1 MKLYL
6 CDSKTKALIMPM
18 KTRLGTQDDAV
29 RYIEKYSKF
38 RFLREVP
45 TEYGKY
51 LVFTSD
57 GCKWGQYHYYKCIR
71 EMNTHGHGAR
81 M

>member
-1 MKLYL
+1 
-6 CDSKTKALIMPM
+6 M